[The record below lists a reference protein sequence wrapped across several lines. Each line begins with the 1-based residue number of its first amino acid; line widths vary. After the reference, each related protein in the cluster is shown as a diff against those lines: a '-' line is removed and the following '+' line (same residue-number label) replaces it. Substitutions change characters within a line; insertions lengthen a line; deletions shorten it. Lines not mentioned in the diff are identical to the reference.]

1 MISND
6 VINSIYK
13 KYSERP
19 KSYDCLDFATL
30 FEKAGQQHNLMVDPD
45 TEELEIGSIA
55 PGSPFHKLPLRNIHA
70 FVPFE
75 HWVAIVMHSSIIF
88 LNARKPEV
96 MVNIKQQGTS
106 IWDRFFRMV
115 V

>member
-13 KYSERP
+13 KYASRP

-30 FEKAGQQHNLMVDPD
+30 FEKAGEHHGIMVDPE

-55 PGSPFHKLPLRNIHA
+55 PNSPFHKIPLRNIHA

-75 HWVAIVMHSSIIF
+75 EWVAIVMHSSIVF
-88 LNARKPEV
+88 LNARNSEV
-96 MVNIKQQGTS
+96 MVNIKQASSS

>member
-13 KYSERP
+13 KYSARP

-30 FEKAGQQHNLMVDPD
+30 FEKAGIEHGIMVDPEA
-45 TEELEIGSIA
+45 EELEIGSIS
-55 PGSPFHKLPLRNIHA
+55 PDSPFHKLPLNNIHA

-75 HWVAIVMHSSIIF
+75 EWVAIVMHSSIIF
-88 LNARKPEV
+88 LNARTPEV
-96 MVNIKQQGTS
+96 MINLKQGATS
-106 IWDRFFRMV
+106 FWDRIFRMV